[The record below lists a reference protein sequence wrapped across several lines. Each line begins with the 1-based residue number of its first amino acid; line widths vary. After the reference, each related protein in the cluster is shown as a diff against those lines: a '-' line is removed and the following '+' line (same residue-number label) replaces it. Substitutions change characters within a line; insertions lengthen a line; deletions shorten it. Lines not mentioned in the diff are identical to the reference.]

1 MWSVVNNVHC
11 ADSSRDAFLCV
22 EKKILNFSLKKIR
35 SGLTVLFTRKKIS
48 SSLASEDFDSYLV
61 ERFLLDPDAQGSV
74 FCSFPNLSN
83 EDCDWTKEELIS
95 CFSICREKKL
105 RES

>member
-1 MWSVVNNVHC
+1 MC
-11 ADSSRDAFLCV
+11 R
-22 EKKILNFSLKKIR
+22 EKILNFSLKKIR
-35 SGLTVLFTRKKIS
+35 SAFTVLFTRKRKS
-48 SSLASEDFDSYLV
+48 ALASEEEIDSYLV
-61 ERFLLDPDAQGSV
+61 ECFLLGPDAQGSV